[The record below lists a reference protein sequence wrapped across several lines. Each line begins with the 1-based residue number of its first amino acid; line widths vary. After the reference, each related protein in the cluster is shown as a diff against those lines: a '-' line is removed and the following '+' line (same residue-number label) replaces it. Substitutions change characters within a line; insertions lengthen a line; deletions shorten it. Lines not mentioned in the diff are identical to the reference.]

1 MEYSF
6 RALPSPTLTS
16 RRKVSG
22 CQISVPEETLESTDP
37 EVTMKRRQFISFLG
51 GSSTLMW
58 SSRGRALAGLPF
70 ADTAE
75 NGGQESA
82 TQASPGSTP
91 IAIHPENPKYF
102 IFRGKPR
109 VLIAATEHYGSV
121 VNRRFDFT
129 RYLAEAA
136 DKKQNLTR
144 TFLLFRELQSARNP
158 YSPVKPESTDFVTP
172 YPRSGPGR
180 AMDGE
185 LKYDLDKWN
194 GEYFER
200 LHRFLSMAS
209 DLGIV
214 AELTILSNTYS
225 NEVWALNPLRD
236 KNNLQGIG
244 KVEWPEYTSL
254 RDPLLVERQIAH
266 VRKIIQETSGYDNV
280 YYEICNEPGG
290 AFPNHVTPAEVDAWQ
305 EKIATAIRDE
315 LRKLNRRHLV
325 VGQNAFSYAPRFYQG
340 FDESFS
346 GSMLDAV
353 NIQPLP
359 NLGFH
364 GRTYQLGNFMSKE
377 LQLAEFRDFFLAT
390 YGERKP
396 TISDEDNDA
405 SMYRDVTGWTIH
417 RKRAWMAVMCGGHYD
432 YIDFS
437 IQSGLEA
444 GTEESRR
451 NIRTW
456 MKNLTVFI
464 HSFDFIHAKPAP
476 GWIST
481 QPAPLVTAALAKP
494 GEDYIAYLADG
505 RELTDPAAGQ
515 RIAGPIGFDLFE
527 GTYRACFY
535 SPVAGEYSPG
545 IRVMGGAAKLEIPPF
560 EQDIVLRMTRE
571 S

>member
-1 MEYSF
+1 
-6 RALPSPTLTS
+6 
-16 RRKVSG
+16 
-22 CQISVPEETLESTDP
+22 
-37 EVTMKRRQFISFLG
+37 MKRRQFMSFLG
-51 GSSTLMW
+51 GSSALMW
-58 SSRGRALAGLPF
+58 SSRGRALAGFHF
-70 ADTAE
+70 ANTAE
-75 NGGQESA
+75 NREQESA
-82 TQASPGSTP
+82 APTSLGSTP
-91 IAIHPENPKYF
+91 ISIHPENPKYF

-121 VNRRFDFT
+121 INRRFDFT

-158 YSPVKPESTDFVTP
+158 YSPVKPESPDFVTP
-172 YPRSGPGR
+172 YARSGPGR

-185 LKYDLDKWN
+185 LKYDLDRWN
-194 GEYFER
+194 DEYFER

-290 AFPNHVTPAEVDAWQ
+290 AFPNHVTPAEVDSWQ
-305 EKIATAIRDE
+305 QKIAGTIREE
-315 LRKLNRRHLV
+315 LQKLNRRHLV
-325 VGQNAFSYAPRFYQG
+325 FGQNAFSYAPRFYQG

-346 GSMLDAV
+346 GTMLDAV
-353 NIQPLP
+353 NIHPLP

-396 TISDEDNDA
+396 NISDEDNDA

-437 IQSGLEA
+437 IQAGLEA
-444 GTEESRR
+444 GTKESRR

-456 MKNLTVFI
+456 MKNLTEFI

-481 QPAPLVTAALAKP
+481 HPAPLVTTALAKP

-515 RIAGPIGFDLFE
+515 PITGPIGFDLPV

-535 SPVAGEYSPG
+535 SPAAGEYSPG
-545 IRVMGGAAKLEIPPF
+545 VRVTGGGGVKLEIPSF

>member
-1 MEYSF
+1 
-6 RALPSPTLTS
+6 
-16 RRKVSG
+16 
-22 CQISVPEETLESTDP
+22 
-37 EVTMKRRQFISFLG
+37 MKRREFMSSVG
-51 GSSTLMW
+51 GSSALML
-58 SSRGRALAGLPF
+58 SLHGRAQAGH
-70 ADTAE
+70 AIEDTAE
-75 NGGQESA
+75 NQD
-82 TQASPGSTP
+82 QASTAPVGGGSAP

-109 VLIAATEHYGSV
+109 VLIAASEHYGSI

-144 TFLLFRELQSARNP
+144 TFLLFREVQSARNP
-158 YSPVKPESTDFVTP
+158 YSPVKPESPDFVTP
-172 YPRSGPGR
+172 YPRTGPGR

-185 LKYDLDKWN
+185 LKYDLDRWN
-194 GEYFER
+194 DEYFDR

-225 NEVWALNPLRD
+225 DEVWSLNPLRD

-266 VRKIIQETSGYDNV
+266 VRKIIRETSGYDNV

-290 AFPNHVTPAEVDAWQ
+290 AFPNHIMPTEVDSWQ
-305 EKIATAIRDE
+305 EKIAAAIRDE
-315 LRKLNRRHLV
+315 LQKLNRRHLV
-325 VGQNAFSYAPRFYQG
+325 VGQNAFSYAPRFFQG

-353 NIQPLP
+353 NIHPLP

-364 GRTYQLGNFMSKE
+364 GHTYQLGNFMSKE

-437 IQSGLEA
+437 IQVGLEA

-456 MKNLTVFI
+456 MKNLTEFI

-476 GWIST
+476 EWIST
-481 QPAPLVTAALAKP
+481 HPAPLVTAALAKP

-505 RELTDPAAGQ
+505 RELNDPAAGQ
-515 RIAGPIGFDLFE
+515 PVTGPAGFALPT

-535 SPVAGEYSPG
+535 SPSAGVYSPA
-545 IRVMGGAAKLEIPPF
+545 IRITGGGVNLEIPSF
-560 EQDIVLRMTRE
+560 EHDIVLRVTRE
-571 S
+571 P